1 MFNELY
7 EKCKE
12 NLLVPPKTRTIA
24 HLKGIIPYINTL
36 KSFIYTF
43 KSENESRF
51 SEMLNE
57 LCQNM
62 IYEKIVKDR
71 FVVKFG
77 ERGNVFYVILKGKIA
92 IVIVKYQKLELNEEE
107 YILQLLKY
115 KRFKE
120 NELIRL
126 SIALNN
132 NTFHIDENFEKWME
146 KTLKNEK
153 ENTYSP
159 EVYKKIKD
167 TLKFIKLNVD
177 PFPEG
182 VNTKK
187 YSEYINYKPVLFE
200 NEDEIK
206 NKNKKNCKFTLL

>member
-1 MFNELY
+1 MKMFNELY
-7 EKCKE
+7 KKCRD
-12 NLLVPPKTRTIA
+12 NLLVPPKTRTNSQ
-24 HLKGIIPYINTL
+24 LKQIIPYINTL

-43 KSENESRF
+43 KSENESKF

-62 IYEKIVKDR
+62 IYQHINKDR

-92 IVIVKYQKLELNEEE
+92 IVIVKYQKIELNEEE

-132 NTFHIDENFEKWME
+132 NTFHIDENFEKWMS
-146 KTLKNEK
+146 KTLKNEN

-159 EVYKKIKD
+159 EVYKKIKE
-167 TLKFIKLNVD
+167 TLKFVRLNVD

-182 VNTKK
+182 VNPQK
-187 YSEYINYKPVLFE
+187 YSDYINYKPYLFE
-200 NEDEIK
+200 NEDSV
-206 NKNKKNCKFTLL
+206 